1 MLILNEPEILHN
13 IKARYGFDN
22 IYTRI
27 GPTMIIMNPYKFV
40 SLLSAGFV
48 NNLTSQVQI
57 NTKINKYIQLS
68 TAVHS
73 THCSVGEFLQRNK
86 THIFTMA
93 ALAYKQM
100 LQQKRDQAIVISGE
114 SGAGKTEN
122 AKLAMKML
130 TNLSNPSTED
140 AVKFSVEKQ
149 VLACNP
155 ILETFGNACTVRN
168 DNSSRFGKF
177 VKIFFLEEDT
187 KIQGVKIEN
196 YLLEKSRV
204 STQTPGE
211 RNYHIFYMLLRG
223 CGWEQL
229 L

>member
-1 MLILNEPEILHN
+1 LSLCEDTCEDMVDMLVLNEPEILHN
-13 IKARYGFDN
+13 IRARYSLGN

-27 GPTMIIMNPYKFV
+27 GPTMIIMNPYKFIN
-40 SLLSAGFV
+40 LLSAGFI
-48 NNLTSQVQI
+48 NNLST
-57 NTKINKYIQLS
+57 QLS
-68 TAVHS
+68 AAVYATQS
-73 THCSVGEFLQRNK
+73 SVGEFLHNNPA
-86 THIFTMA
+86 HIFTVA

-100 LQQKRDQAIVISGE
+100 LQQNRDQAIVISGE

-130 TNLSNPSTED
+130 TNLSNPAIED
-140 AVKFSVEKQ
+140 AVKSPVEKQ

-155 ILETFGNACTVRN
+155 LLEAFGNACTVRN

-177 VKIFFLEEDT
+177 VKIYFLEEDT

-223 CGWEQL
+223 CGWD
-229 L
+229 